1 MKTYFAEILLPLAVP
16 NSFTYRIPKNM
27 EPYVHLGLRVVV
39 PFGKQKILTGIVI
52 SIHETPPSAYVAK
65 YIDSLLDDEAIVT
78 PQQIQFWEWMA
89 GYYLCNRGDIL
100 LAALPGGLRLASE
113 SKYILNPAFDGDLS
127 RFNERECQ
135 LIEILSKREVLDSK
149 EVSEALGIKSI
160 QKTLKNL
167 LEGEAILIME
177 DLKER
182 YKPKLETYVKLS
194 DGVNDED
201 GLEAAFKA
209 VQSAARQ
216 EEALMMYIQLSN
228 RYGDII
234 HEVKKTV
241 LQKRANV
248 TSSVVKDLVKKG
260 IFELEERE
268 VGRLPKVEEGKT
280 EEVEFNEF
288 QLKALTEIK
297 SLFETKDTVLLH
309 GITSS
314 GKTEIYTHLIREQLD
329 KGKQV
334 LYILPEIALT
344 TQMIQRLQRY
354 FGNTVAVY
362 HSKFNQNERVEIW
375 NLVLKNDG
383 ERGSLILGA
392 RSAVFLPF
400 SNLGLV
406 IVDEEHETSFKQF
419 EPAPRYHARDSAIVL
434 ASIHGAKTLLGS
446 ATPSYESV
454 YNAKMGKYGYV
465 TINERYGGMELPEIT
480 TASLSKKNAPTGY
493 FTQELLKEIKGSLD
507 LKEQVILFQ
516 NRRGYAPVLLCEMCG
531 WSPECTRCDVTL
543 TFHKSQD
550 RLVCHYCGSKYQSP
564 HLCAACGSHKLK
576 LAGFGTER
584 IEEEILIQF
593 PDAKVARLDLDSTR
607 TKYGYQKILSDF
619 QDGFIDILIG
629 TQMVTKG
636 LDFGKVN
643 LVGILNADLLLKFP
657 DFRSTE
663 RGFQLMTQVAGR
675 AGRRQKRGKV
685 IIQSHD
691 PQQWVIQQ
699 VVEGNY
705 DAVAKKELGERRK
718 FLYPPFAR
726 LIMLTFRHKQVELVD
741 FTAASYHKEL
751 CAFIDEANVLGP
763 EYPAVSRVKNRF
775 NKHIIIKIDRKFNI
789 ATVKA
794 KIHSLNNR
802 FFSDKQF
809 KEVRL
814 IINVDPQ

>member
-1 MKTYFAEILLPLAVP
+1 MITYFAEVLLPLAVP

-52 SIHETPPSAYVAK
+52 SIHQSPPTAYEAK

-127 RFNERECQ
+127 LFNERECL

-149 EVSEALGIKSI
+149 EVAEALGIKSI

-194 DGVNDED
+194 DAVSDED
-201 GLEAAFKA
+201 GLESAFKA
-209 VQSAARQ
+209 VQSSARQ
-216 EEALMMYIQLSN
+216 EEALMMYVQLSD
-228 RYGDII
+228 RYGDYIK
-234 HEVKKTV
+234 EVKKIV

-248 TSSVVKDLVKKG
+248 SSSVIKDLVKKG

-268 VGRLPKVEEGKT
+268 VGRLPEAPEGKT
-280 EEVEFNEF
+280 ENVTLNEF
-288 QLKALTEIK
+288 QLKALSEIEIF
-297 SLFETKDTVLLH
+297 FETKDTVLLH

-314 GKTEIYTHLIREQLD
+314 GKTEIYTKLIREQLE

-354 FGNTVAVY
+354 FGSQVTVY

-383 ERGSLILGA
+383 EKGSLILGA

-454 YNAKMGKYGYV
+454 YNAKTGKYGYV
-465 TINERYGGMELPEIT
+465 TISERYGGMQLPEIT

-493 FTQELLKEIKGSLD
+493 FTQELLKEITQSLD

-564 HLCAACGSHKLK
+564 HLCAACGSHKIK

-607 TKYGYQKILSDF
+607 SKYGYQKILSDF

-691 PQQWVIQQ
+691 PQQWVIQK

-705 DAVAKKELGERRK
+705 DAVAKQELGERRK

-726 LIMLTFRHKQVELVD
+726 LIMLTFRHKQAELVD
-741 FTAASYHKEL
+741 YTAASYHKEL
-751 CAFIDEANVLGP
+751 CTFIDEANVLGP
-763 EYPAVSRVKNRF
+763 EYPAVARVKNRF
-775 NKHIIIKIDRKFNI
+775 NKHIILKIDRKFNI
-789 ATVKA
+789 ATVKSQ
-794 KIHSLNNR
+794 INNLNNR
-802 FFSDKQF
+802 FFSDKTF
-809 KEVRL
+809 KDVRL

>member
-1 MKTYFAEILLPLAVP
+1 LITYFAEVLLPLAVP

-52 SIHETPPSAYVAK
+52 SIHQSPPTAYEAK

-127 RFNERECQ
+127 LFNERECL

-149 EVSEALGIKSI
+149 EVAEALGIKSI

-194 DGVNDED
+194 DAVSDED

-209 VQSAARQ
+209 VQSSARQ
-216 EEALMMYIQLSN
+216 EEALMMYVQLSD
-228 RYGDII
+228 RYGDYIK
-234 HEVKKTV
+234 EVKKIV

-248 TSSVVKDLVKKG
+248 SSSVIKDLVKKG

-268 VGRLPKVEEGKT
+268 VGRLPEAPEGKT
-280 EEVEFNEF
+280 ENVTLNEF
-288 QLKALTEIK
+288 QLKALSEIEIF
-297 SLFETKDTVLLH
+297 FETKDTVLLH

-314 GKTEIYTHLIREQLD
+314 GKTEIYTKLIREQLE

-344 TQMIQRLQRY
+344 TQLIQRLQRY
-354 FGNTVAVY
+354 FGSQVTVY

-383 ERGSLILGA
+383 EKGSLILGA

-454 YNAKMGKYGYV
+454 YNAKTGKYGYV
-465 TINERYGGMELPEIT
+465 TISERYGGMQLPEIT

-493 FTQELLKEIKGSLD
+493 FTQELLKEITQSLD

-564 HLCAACGSHKLK
+564 HLCAACGSHKIK

-607 TKYGYQKILSDF
+607 SKYGYQKILSDF

-691 PQQWVIQQ
+691 PQQWVIQK

-705 DAVAKKELGERRK
+705 DAVAKQELGERRK

-726 LIMLTFRHKQVELVD
+726 LIMLTFRHKQAELVD
-741 FTAASYHKEL
+741 YTAASYHKEL
-751 CAFIDEANVLGP
+751 CTFIDEANVLGP
-763 EYPAVSRVKNRF
+763 EYPAVARVKNRF
-775 NKHIIIKIDRKFNI
+775 NKHIILKIDRKFNI
-789 ATVKA
+789 ATVKSQ
-794 KIHSLNNR
+794 INNLNNR
-802 FFSDKQF
+802 FFSDKTF
-809 KEVRL
+809 KDVRL

>member
-27 EPYVHLGLRVVV
+27 EDYVHLGLRVVV
-39 PFGKQKILTGIVI
+39 PFGKHKLLTGIVI
-52 SIHETPPSAYVAK
+52 SIHEKPPTAYQAK
-65 YIDSLLDDEAIVT
+65 YIDSLLDDEAVVT
-78 PQQIQFWEWMA
+78 QQQLQFWEWMA

-100 LAALPGGLRLASE
+100 LAALPAGLRLASE
-113 SKYILNPAFDGDLS
+113 SKYIMNPAFDGDVS
-127 RFNERECQ
+127 RFSEREST
-135 LIEILSKREVLDSK
+135 LLDVLTKREVLDSK
-149 EVSEALGIKSI
+149 EISDVLGIKSI

-167 LEGEAILIME
+167 LDGEAIMIME

-182 YKPKLETYVKLS
+182 YKPKIESYVKLTEAVA
-194 DGVNDED
+194 DDA
-201 GLEAAFKA
+201 GLQTAFETLKNA
-209 VQSAARQ
+209 SRQ
-216 EEALMMYIQLSN
+216 EEALMMYVQLSN
-228 RYGDII
+228 WYGDEIK
-234 HEVKKTV
+234 EVKRLV

-248 TSSVVKDLVKKG
+248 TVSVIRDLVKKE

-268 VGRLPKVEEGKT
+268 VGRLPQAKDGAIA
-280 EEVEFNEF
+280 EFELNDI
-288 QLKALTEIK
+288 QLKALGEIK
-297 SLFETKDTVLLH
+297 THFESKDTVLLH
-309 GITSS
+309 GVTSS
-314 GKTEIYTHLIREQLD
+314 GKTELYADLIREELS

-354 FGNTVAVY
+354 FGNQVTVY

-375 NLVLKNDG
+375 NLVLQNDG

-400 SNLGLV
+400 SDLGLV
-406 IVDEEHETSFKQF
+406 IVDEEHENSFKQY

-446 ATPSYESV
+446 ATPSYESMH
-454 YNAKMGKYGYV
+454 NAQIGKFGYV
-465 TINERYGGMELPEIT
+465 TLTERFGGIQLPEMM
-480 TASLSKKNAPTGY
+480 TASLNKKNAPSGY
-493 FTQELLKEIKGSLD
+493 FTRELLEEIKNSLD

-516 NRRGYAPVLLCEMCG
+516 NRRGYAPVLVCEMCG

-584 IEEEILIQF
+584 IEEEILIHF

-607 TKYGYQKILSDF
+607 TKYGYQQILSDL

-657 DFRSTE
+657 DFRATE
-663 RGFQLMTQVAGR
+663 RGFSLMTQVAGR
-675 AGRRQKRGKV
+675 AGRREKRGKV
-685 IIQSHD
+685 IIQSYD
-691 PQQWVIQQ
+691 PSQWVIQQ

-705 DAVAKKELGERRK
+705 DAVAKKELGERQK
-718 FLYPPFAR
+718 FGYPPFTR
-726 LIMLTFRHKQVELVD
+726 LIQLTFRHKQVELVD
-741 FTAASYHKEL
+741 YCAASYHKAL
-751 CAFIDEANVLGP
+751 LGFLDENQILGP
-763 EYPAVSRVKNRF
+763 EYPAVARVKNRF
-775 NKHIIIKIDRKFNI
+775 NKHIIIKVARNSNLSALKSKLND
-789 ATVKA
+789 
-794 KIHSLNNR
+794 LNNR
-802 FFSDKQF
+802 FFSDKDF
-809 KEVRL
+809 KAVRL